1 MLVQDRGVDD
11 HQHHQHTAEELRDRW
26 TAESWDQRY
35 REKPA
40 LWSGH
45 VNAAVEEEVA
55 GLPPGTAL
63 DLPCGEG
70 GDALW
75 LAEHG
80 WQVEGADVS
89 PVALG
94 RAAAQASARGL
105 EGSIIWSVR
114 DVLTWQPPAPAYDLV
129 SVTFLHLT
137 PDIRP
142 QVHRALASAVLPGGS
157 FLVVAHHPSDLET
170 TVGRPPE
177 VELFCTPEQV
187 AGDLG
192 EGWTVASARVRP
204 KTARDAEGREVT
216 VHDTVL
222 RAVRGG

>member
-1 MLVQDRGVDD
+1 MST
-11 HQHHQHTAEELRDRW
+11 HEHHAHTAEELRDRW
-26 TAESWDQRY
+26 TAENWDERY
-35 REKPA
+35 RQKPS

-45 VNAAVEEEVA
+45 VNAALEEEA
-55 GLPPGTAL
+55 AALTPGTAL

-89 PVALG
+89 SVALERG
-94 RAAAQASARGL
+94 AAQAEARGL
-105 EGSIIWSVR
+105 ADRITWSRR
-114 DVLTWQPPAPAYDLV
+114 DVLTWRPTEPAYDLV

-142 QVHRALASAVLPGGS
+142 EVHRALAAAVRPDGS

-177 VELFCTPEQV
+177 RALFFTPEEV
-187 AGDLG
+187 AADLG
-192 EGWTVASARVRP
+192 AGWWVASARVRP
-204 KTARDAEGREVT
+204 KTARDAEDREVT